1 MRFPE
6 NCSIQKEQD
15 LNVCVTSAT
24 TSAGRQ
30 RHVYHVADAAGDVR
44 LSERL
49 KRADLEVEALIT
61 HPTVKQQEIRKRPSI
76 LLFNQRWSPGWR

>member
-30 RHVYHVADAAGDVR
+30 RHVYKVADAAGDVH
-44 LSERL
+44 LLERL
-49 KRADLEVEALIT
+49 KWADLGAGSLIT
-61 HPTVKQQEIRKRPSI
+61 HPTVKQREIRKGPSI
-76 LLFNQRWSPGWR
+76 LKFNQRWNPGWR